1 MLPIYNKL
9 NQALINYYQHPD
21 WDLLHITDPD
31 EKIKILYELAAD
43 CINSPILHGQEDLIN
58 IPDDVSNIDAL
69 GDQIIGYVIDA
80 QVDEKEFCLQV
91 TGRIFVKI
99 LLEIYKDT
107 ENNRFGYGD
116 TCLLM
121 NYSKTKEMFTISERL
136 EQQIEALKMS
146 ENENIAK
153 EVNTDDIS

>member
-21 WDLLHITDPD
+21 WDLLNITDPD
-31 EKIKILYELAAD
+31 EKIKILYELAED
-43 CINSPILHGQEDLIN
+43 CINSPILHSQEDSID

-69 GDQIIGYVIDA
+69 GDQIIGYVIDV
-80 QVDEKEFCLQV
+80 QVDEKEFCLQI

-116 TCLLM
+116 TCLLT
-121 NYSKTKEMFTISERL
+121 NYSKTKEMFKISERL
-136 EQQIEALKMS
+136 EQQIAALKMS
-146 ENENIAK
+146 ENENIAMG
-153 EVNTDDIS
+153 VNTDDIS